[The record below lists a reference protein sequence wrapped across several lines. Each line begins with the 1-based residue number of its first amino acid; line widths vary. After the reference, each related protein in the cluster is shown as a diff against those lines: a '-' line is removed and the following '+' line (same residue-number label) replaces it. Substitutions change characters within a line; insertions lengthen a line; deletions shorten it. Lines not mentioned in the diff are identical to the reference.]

1 MLWLQEDGMAG
12 IVEVVIPV
20 EAEAAAVLTD
30 ARKRE
35 AVGRIVSRILRPQPD
50 HDPLLEAMARL
61 GADARA
67 KGLTGETLETE
78 LAAHKAE
85 RTR

>member
-1 MLWLQEDGMAG
+1 MADV
-12 IVEVVIPV
+12 VEVLIPV
-20 EAEAAAVLTD
+20 EAEVAGALSD

-50 HDPLLEAMARL
+50 HDPLLEAMQRL
-61 GADARA
+61 SADAKM
-67 KGLTGETLETE
+67 KGLTRKALETE
-78 LAAHKAE
+78 LAVHKSE

>member
-1 MLWLQEDGMAG
+1 MVGM
-12 IVEVVIPV
+12 VDVVIPV
-20 EAEAAAVLTD
+20 DAEAAAALSD
-30 ARKRE
+30 ERKRE

-50 HDPLLEAMARL
+50 HDPLVEAMERL
-61 GADARA
+61 GADAQT
-67 KGLTGETLETE
+67 KGLTNEAIDAE